1 MRLFSILATLTIS
14 TIFSDIH
21 SNLNMPNMPVHQHLI
36 VNNRILAKVN
46 EKTISVLDVMK
57 KMEVFLNRYYPEYAS
72 SLPARHQYFSSQW
85 RSTLI
90 QMIDN
95 ELMLQDA
102 EKLELKVSD
111 SEVREA
117 VIERFGPNIMA
128 SLDQLQ
134 MSYEEARKM
143 VHTDIIADK
152 MTWYRI
158 NSKAMQAVNPQ
169 DIKQAYQSYL
179 IKNPEKEEWVYEV
192 VSIRTK
198 SEEAGKLFAEKT
210 HGLLKTA
217 GRSFQELVQEL
228 KEECGPESDLSI
240 SLSEEFKTDTKTISD
255 AHKQGLLSLVV
266 NSISEPIRQVSR
278 ADQSIVY
285 RIFHLKNHAKIPPL
299 PFSKVSEKL
308 REELLNLA
316 AGKESKLY
324 LEKIRE
330 KFGYDSQAI
339 QENIPA
345 DFQPFVLK

>member
-1 MRLFSILATLTIS
+1 MHA
-14 TIFSDIH
+14 
-21 SNLNMPNMPVHQHLI
+21 NLNMPNMPTQQHLI

-57 KMEVFLNRYYPEYAS
+57 KMEVFLNRYYPEYAN

-217 GRSFQELVQEL
+217 RRSFQELVQEL

-316 AGKESKLY
+316 AAKESKLY